1 VSTEPAIEVLAR
13 MERFVGLVVAGG
25 CSLVAG
31 LWLVTLFETPA
42 AAWWVGVALVAL
54 GIGGLGTGIASQ
66 VDADL

>member
-1 VSTEPAIEVLAR
+1 

-31 LWLVTLFETPA
+31 LWLVTLFETPTT
-42 AAWWVGVALVAL
+42 AWWAGITLVML
-54 GIGGLGTGIASQ
+54 GLGGLGTGIALQ